1 MKNNFRKWTDVYKFT
16 LQQIFKKKGF
26 RLITVLVAL
35 GIIITV
41 VILNILSAKPEK
53 ELEPSSIEKVYV
65 LDESGLIETDYST
78 YLQAID
84 DLRFKHINFES
95 VSNLSRQQAI
105 EKYTE
110 NSENSLLVIVSAND
124 EGFEMEGILLKGSSV
139 SEKNADSLLMVMTD
153 AFNINKVMQAGLNQD
168 KLAMVMTPIVTLYSE
183 VGEDTNFVAMML
195 KAVAPMLFSLLLY
208 FMLLIHG
215 LTISREVSTEK
226 TSKLVETLITR
237 VHPYALI
244 TGKVLAVS
252 SAAVIQVLVWFLA
265 LIAGLFGG
273 NAIAG
278 SIYPEYENSVIAII
292 QMLRESLSETAFSIP
307 ALILAFIIF
316 CVGFLF
322 YCFLAGLSGSMVSKA
337 EDAASVQGMFQMPI
351 IVSWLTCYLAVIRE
365 KDNIIEVARYIP
377 FTAPFSAPID
387 LILGRMGLINGLI
400 SAIILILFSIVVIVL
415 SAKIYKGLILYSG
428 QKVNLKTII
437 NALKS

>member
-1 MKNNFRKWTDVYKFT
+1 M
-16 LQQIFKKKGF
+16 
-26 RLITVLVAL
+26 
-35 GIIITV
+35 
-41 VILNILSAKPEK
+41 
-53 ELEPSSIEKVYV
+53 
-65 LDESGLIETDYST
+65 
-78 YLQAID
+78 
-84 DLRFKHINFES
+84 
-95 VSNLSRQQAI
+95 
-105 EKYTE
+105 
-110 NSENSLLVIVSAND
+110 
-124 EGFEMEGILLKGSSV
+124 
-139 SEKNADSLLMVMTD
+139 
-153 AFNINKVMQAGLNQD
+153 
-168 KLAMVMTPIVTLYSE
+168 
-183 VGEDTNFVAMML
+183 
-195 KAVAPMLFSLLLY
+195 
-208 FMLLIHG
+208 
-215 LTISREVSTEK
+215 
-226 TSKLVETLITR
+226 
-237 VHPYALI
+237 I